1 MRKILQLMMAAQTI
15 TILCFGQPFKA
26 YQPAGKNIQVHFY
39 KNVEFLGL
47 VFFMG
52 SLAAQYEH
60 DTTQIKKGI
69 KKKDWFA
76 YELSLFKQY
85 RSFQNNNN
93 LVTASRFAE
102 NMQGSDLFPFL
113 IQLEAFPR
121 AKITTAISPDAYGAF
136 SEKGDTTEAR
146 KNVGVFL
153 DALNTLYTAMNFEA
167 YFKEHNNLYEQAL
180 QEIKSQLP
188 SNQIIPA
195 MEKFY
200 RQQFDQYILL
210 PSLTIP
216 SGMAFAS
223 GYTTA
228 NKKTRIFN
236 AFGPFALQHFTP
248 GDTIDLGF
256 ADEKHLRELSIH
268 EFGHSFTNPVLNKI
282 PVQQIV
288 GTKALYDTIKTAMDN
303 QGYNVWKSCLY
314 EHFVRAGEIVIA
326 RNLGLQKEAEQLQ
339 AYYMQHRQFIYL
351 PVIIAELEK
360 YNTNP
365 AISYLDAANA
375 VMEKFKALLIK

>member
-1 MRKILQLMMAAQTI
+1 MKKILQLIIAAQTI
-15 TILCFGQPFKA
+15 TILCFAQPFKA
-26 YQPAGKNIQVHFY
+26 YQPAGKTIQVHFY

-52 SLAAQYEH
+52 SMAAQFEH
-60 DTTQIKKGI
+60 DTTLIKPGV

-76 YELSLFKQY
+76 YDLSLYKQY
-85 RSFQNNNN
+85 KTFSNNRN
-93 LVTASRFAE
+93 LITAARFAE
-102 NMQGSDLFPFL
+102 NMQGSDLLRFV

-121 AKITTAISPDAYGAF
+121 AKITTAISPDSYVAF
-136 SEKGDTTEAR
+136 SEKGDTAEAR
-146 KNVGVFL
+146 KNGGVFL
-153 DALNTLYTAMNFEA
+153 DALNALYISMNFDA
-167 YFKEHNNLYEQAL
+167 YFKLFNNLYEQAL

-188 SNQIIPA
+188 SKQVIPA

-200 RQQFDQYILL
+200 RQRFDQYILL

-228 NKKTRIFN
+228 NGKTRVFN
-236 AFGPFALQHFTP
+236 AFGPFALQYFTP
-248 GDTIDLGF
+248 GDTLDLGF

-268 EFGHSFTNPVLNKI
+268 EFGHSFTNPILNKI
-282 PVQQIV
+282 STQQIAV
-288 GTKALYDTIKTAMDN
+288 TKTLYDTIKTAMDN
-303 QGYNVWKSCLY
+303 QGYTIWKSCLY

-326 RNLGLQKEAEQLQ
+326 RNLGRHKEAEQLQ
-339 AYYMQHRQFIYL
+339 AYYMQGRQFIYL

-360 YNTNP
+360 YNTDP

-375 VMEKFKALLIK
+375 VMEKLKALIKK